1 MNQPFYIVHGFERT
15 QSFIEDQHTVNVT
28 ILVVDIGGKDA
39 SIVRPYHNSRNLFT
53 FLAPL
58 VPIVEM
64 VSGKTMVMPDD
75 DIISLAIVTLL
86 DEMSQQCHRWQH
98 QSGLL
103 PALFQALEPIHNLID
118 DGHVII
124 QRAFG

>member
-15 QSFIEDQHTVNVT
+15 QSFIEDQHTVDVT

-64 VSGKTMVMPDD
+64 VSGKTIVMPDD
-75 DIISLAIVTLL
+75 DIACRQGLYDDLPVVHHFQQELL
-86 DEMSQQCHRWQH
+86 KVNEFLLSEYIICIH
-98 QSGLL
+98 QYDTFSFLTSFL
-103 PALFQALEPIHNLID
+103 
-118 DGHVII
+118 
-124 QRAFG
+124 

>member
-15 QSFIEDQHTVNVT
+15 QSFIEDQHTVDVT

-75 DIISLAIVTLL
+75 DIACRQGLYDDLSVVHHFQQELL
-86 DEMSQQCHRWQH
+86 KANEF
-98 QSGLL
+98 LL
-103 PALFQALEPIHNLID
+103 HFQWFIFQTP
-118 DGHVII
+118 
-124 QRAFG
+124 